1 MTKFLTRVFVGA
13 LLIFSL
19 IVTPAVADHMP
30 DIMMRNFLAWSRLGD
45 TGRLG
50 PFEVN
55 VATFGNRPDAPKTS
69 APNEVYSEFLVDKW
83 NLASLVTRDGKF
95 VHEYYNRIRSINSN
109 TPLLGWSM
117 SKTAV
122 AASVGN
128 LICEG
133 AIKSIDDP
141 VGAYSGFLQ
150 ETAFNEVTIRNLLHM
165 NSGVSPL
172 GRANEKEFN
181 RQARGMEGF
190 EGEANIRDV
199 LRTFDTASREQGE
212 TMNYHSTDT
221 MTLSL
226 LVEEISGVPLSQY
239 FYDKIYRAFGQ
250 SNYMTWN
257 SDASGTTTG
266 FSDLVMTGRD
276 WTNFG
281 NYLMSQMDENT
292 CLGSFFI
299 DGIDNAVA
307 TGNPNGVRYG
317 YQSWVYLVN
326 GQPSLVLQGH
336 GGQFMVLDQENKT
349 ILLMLSLNENYKHGN
364 LFSSIHEF
372 AEKLN

>member
-1 MTKFLTRVFVGA
+1 MYRLTTHLIGVSLV
-13 LLIFSL
+13 IFSL
-19 IVTPAVADHMP
+19 TGTSSVADHMP
-30 DIMMRNFLAWSRLGD
+30 NKMMRNFLAWSRLGD
-45 TGRLG
+45 TGVLG

-55 VATFGNRPDAPKTS
+55 FAKFGRYPDVQTTS
-69 APNEVYSEFLVDKW
+69 AQNEAFSEFLVDKW
-83 NLASLVTRDGKF
+83 NLASIVSKDGEI
-95 VHEYYNRIRSINSN
+95 VHEYYSSIRGIDSN
-109 TPLLGWSM
+109 TPLLGLSM

-141 VGAYSGFLQ
+141 VGEYSSFLQ
-150 ETAFNEVTIRNLLHM
+150 ETAFGTVSIRNVLQM

-172 GRANEKEFN
+172 GRANEKELN
-181 RQARGMEGF
+181 RQARGMLGF
-190 EGEANIRDV
+190 EGEASIRDV
-199 LRTFDTASREQGE
+199 LGIFDTASRKQGK
-212 TMNYHSTDT
+212 TMNYHSTDS

-226 LVEEISGVPLSQY
+226 LVEEISGMPLSRY
-239 FYDKIYRAFGQ
+239 FYDKIYTFFGQ

-276 WTNFG
+276 WANFG
-281 NYLMSQMDENT
+281 NYLMTQMSENT
-292 CLGSFFI
+292 CLGSFFN
-299 DGIDNAVA
+299 DGIKFAVVTENA
-307 TGNPNGVRYG
+307 NGAHYG
-317 YQSWVYLVN
+317 YHSWVYSVN

-349 ILLMLSLNENYKHGN
+349 VLLMLSLNENYKNGN
-364 LFSSIHEF
+364 LFSRIHEF
-372 AEKLN
+372 AQWLN